1 MVQTNSRPKKHGTRD
16 RRTGI
21 KRGIAKNA
29 LDSTIRRKTPA
40 DRAGLDAYFRK
51 RGTSAVAVR
60 AERFHARSADFAG
73 IFRLERTGD
82 RKPVP
87 GECSYRDSDEH
98 SSPAFTQR
106 RSGSWTEVQPGSDRK
121 RRAHTHHSCRTAQE
135 PERAFAE
142 CQRDDLSNGGTG
154 QSQGSRIEASH
165 CRFSRGC
172 RAIRRP
178 GRARKRFAKTLRL
191 EFCPKSKSVKRTPE
205 GFPEFVQKQPRPG
218 GAGGG
223 QCVPASNSRFLDDR
237 ISASAVKYLPGA
249 VPAGSRSESCGSSRA
264 D

>member
-1 MVQTNSRPKKHGTRD
+1 MVQTNSRPKKHRMRD
-16 RRTGI
+16 RHTGI

-29 LDSTIRRKTPA
+29 LDSTIRRDTPA
-40 DRAGLDAYFRK
+40 DGAGLDAYFCE
-51 RGTSAVAVR
+51 RGTSAVPVCAD
-60 AERFHARSADFAG
+60 RFHARSADFAG
-73 IFRLERTGD
+73 VFRLERTGD

-121 RRAHTHHSCRTAQE
+121 RRAHTHYSCRTAQE

-165 CRFSRGC
+165 RWFSRDC
-172 RAIRRP
+172 RTIRRP
-178 GRARKRFAKTLRL
+178 GRSRQRFAKTLRL
-191 EFCPKSKSVKRTPE
+191 EFCTKFKSVKRTPE

-223 QCVPASNSRFLDDR
+223 QCVPAGNSRFLDHR
-237 ISASAVKYLPGA
+237 ISASATKYFPGP
-249 VPAGSRSESCGSSRA
+249 VPTGSRSESCGSSGA
-264 D
+264 H